1 MRGGAMDF
9 ETVIVEKENHIGII
23 TLDRPEQLNTFTTT
37 LAGELDQSLVDMDQD
52 KEIRVIIIK
61 GNGRAFCAGI
71 DVSVLPMKSILEYRS
86 WIREMETAFLTIAH
100 MQKPVIA
107 AAHGV
112 AAANGAGLVVAADL
126 AIIAEGT
133 RIGTTAINVGLFCM
147 GPAVPL
153 SRSLGRKLS
162 LEMLLTGDF
171 IDAER
176 AERIGLVN
184 KVVPPDKLMDEAMN
198 LASKLASKSP
208 IALQMGKKAFY
219 TMSDMEFEK
228 ALEYSNEMFAELC
241 TTEDAIEGVRAFRE
255 KREPVW
261 KLA

>member
-1 MRGGAMDF
+1 MDF
-9 ETVIVEKENHIGII
+9 ETIIVERENHIGII
-23 TLDRPEQLNTFTTT
+23 TLNRPEQLNTFTTK
-37 LAGELDQSLVDMDQD
+37 LAEELNQALIDMDNEE
-52 KEIRVIIIK
+52 EIRAVVLR
-61 GNGRAFCAGI
+61 GNGRVFCAGI
-71 DVSVLPMKSILEYRS
+71 DVSVLPMRSILEYRQ
-86 WIREMETAFLTIAH
+86 WVRDMERALLTIAH
-100 MQKPVIA
+100 MMKPVIV

-112 AAANGAGLVVAADL
+112 AAANGAGLVAAADL
-126 AIIAEGT
+126 AIVAEGT

-153 SRSLGRKLS
+153 SRSLGRKRA

-184 KVVPPDKLMDEAMN
+184 KVVPADTLMDEALD
-198 LASKLASKSP
+198 LAAKLASKSP
-208 IALQMGKKAFY
+208 IALQMGKQAFY

-228 ALEYSNEMFAELC
+228 ALEYSDEMFAELC
-241 TTEDAIEGVRAFRE
+241 TTEDALEGVKAFKE

-261 KLA
+261 KLR

>member
-1 MRGGAMDF
+1 MDF
-9 ETVIVEKENHIGII
+9 ETIIVEKENHVGII
-23 TLDRPEQLNTFTTT
+23 TLNRPDQLNTFTTT
-37 LAGELDQSLVDMDQD
+37 LAAELDQALIDMDQN

-61 GNGRAFCAGI
+61 GNGRAFSAGI
-71 DVSVLPMKSILEYRS
+71 DVSVLPMKNVLEYRQ
-86 WIREMETAFLTIAH
+86 WIRDMEKSFLTIAH
-100 MQKPVIA
+100 MRKPVIV

-112 AAANGAGLVVAADL
+112 AAANGAGLVTAADL
-126 AIIAEGT
+126 AIVAEGT

-153 SRSLGRKLS
+153 SRSLGRKLA

-184 KVVPPDKLMDEAMN
+184 KVVPQDKLMDEAMN
-198 LASKLASKSP
+198 LATKLASKSP
-208 IALQMGKKAFY
+208 IALQMGKQAFY
-219 TMSDMEFEK
+219 TMSDMGFDK
-228 ALEYSNEMFAELC
+228 AMEYSDEMFAELC
-241 TTEDAIEGVRAFRE
+241 TIDDALEGVNAFKE

-261 KLA
+261 KLR

>member
-1 MRGGAMDF
+1 MDF
-9 ETVIVEKENHIGII
+9 ETIIVEKGNHVGII
-23 TLDRPEQLNTFTTT
+23 TLNRPDQLNTFNAT
-37 LAGELDQSLVDMDQD
+37 LAAELDKALLTMDQD

-61 GNGRAFCAGI
+61 GNGRAFSAGI
-71 DVSVLPMKSILEYRS
+71 DVSVLPMKNVLEYRQ
-86 WIREMETAFLTIAH
+86 WIRDMEKSFLTIAH
-100 MQKPVIA
+100 MLKPVIV

-112 AAANGAGLVVAADL
+112 AAANGAGLVTAADL
-126 AIIAEGT
+126 AIVAEGT

-153 SRSLGRKLS
+153 SRSLGRKLA

-184 KVVPPDKLMDEAMN
+184 KVVPQDKLVDEAMN
-198 LASKLASKSP
+198 LANKLASKSP
-208 IALQMGKKAFY
+208 IALQMGKQAFY
-219 TMSDMEFEK
+219 TMSDMEFDK
-228 ALEYSNEMFAELC
+228 AMEYSDEMFAELC
-241 TTEDAIEGVRAFRE
+241 TIDDALEGVNAFKE

-261 KLA
+261 KLR

>member
-1 MRGGAMDF
+1 MDF
-9 ETVIVEKENHIGII
+9 ETIIVERENHIGII
-23 TLDRPEQLNTFTTT
+23 TLNRPEQLNTFTTK
-37 LAGELDQSLVDMDQD
+37 LAEELNQALIDMDNEE
-52 KEIRVIIIK
+52 EIRVVVLR
-61 GNGRAFCAGI
+61 GNGRVFCAGI
-71 DVSVLPMKSILEYRS
+71 EVSVLPMRSILEYRQ
-86 WIREMETAFLTIAH
+86 WVRDMERAFLTIAH
-100 MQKPVIA
+100 MLKPVIV

-112 AAANGAGLVVAADL
+112 AAANGAGLVAAADL
-126 AIIAEGT
+126 AIVAEGT

-153 SRSLGRKLS
+153 SRSLGRKRA

-184 KVVPPDKLMDEAMN
+184 KVVPADTLLDEALD
-198 LASKLASKSP
+198 LAAKLASKSP
-208 IALQMGKKAFY
+208 IALQMGKQAFY

-228 ALEYSNEMFAELC
+228 ALEYSDEMFAELC
-241 TTEDAIEGVRAFRE
+241 TTEDALEGVKAFKE

-261 KLA
+261 KLR

>member
-1 MRGGAMDF
+1 MDF
-9 ETVIVEKENHIGII
+9 ETIIVEKKNHVGII
-23 TLDRPEQLNTFTTT
+23 TLNRPDQLNTFNMT
-37 LAGELDQSLVDMDQD
+37 LAKELNQALDEMEQD

-61 GNGRAFCAGI
+61 GNGRVFSAGI
-71 DVSVLPMKSILEYRS
+71 DVTVLPMKSILEYRP
-86 WIREMETAFLTIAH
+86 WIQNMERMSLTIAH
-100 MQKPVIA
+100 MVKPVIV

-112 AAANGAGLVVAADL
+112 AAANGAGLLAAADL
-126 AIIAEGT
+126 AIVAEGT
-133 RIGTTAINVGLFCM
+133 RIGASAINVGLFCM

-153 SRSLGRKLS
+153 SRSLGRKLA

-184 KVVPPDKLMDEAMN
+184 KVVPQDKLMDEAMN
-198 LASKLASKSP
+198 LATKLASKSP
-208 IALQMGKKAFY
+208 IALQMGKQAFY

-228 ALEYSNEMFAELC
+228 ALEYSNEMFVELC
-241 TTEDAIEGVRAFRE
+241 TTEDALEGVNAFKE

-261 KLA
+261 NLR

>member
-1 MRGGAMDF
+1 MDF
-9 ETVIVEKENHIGII
+9 ETIIVEKENHIGII
-23 TLDRPEQLNTFTTT
+23 TLNRPEELNTFTTT
-37 LAGELDQSLVDMDQD
+37 LAGELDQSLVDMDRD

>member
-1 MRGGAMDF
+1 MEF
-9 ETVIVEKENHIGII
+9 ETIISERQNHIGII
-23 TLDRPEQLNTFTTT
+23 TLNRPEKLNTFTTT
-37 LAGELDQSLVDMDQD
+37 LAKELNQALADMDQD
-52 KEIRVIIIK
+52 REIRVVIIK
-61 GNGRAFCAGI
+61 GNGRVFSAGI
-71 DVSVLPMKSILEYRS
+71 DVSVMPMKSILEYRA
-86 WIREMETAFLTIAH
+86 WVQDMERMSLTIAH
-100 MQKPVIA
+100 MVKPVIV

-112 AAANGAGLVVAADL
+112 AAANGAGLVAAADL
-126 AIIAEGT
+126 AIVAEGT
-133 RIGTTAINVGLFCM
+133 RIGTSAINVGLFCM

-153 SRSLGRKLS
+153 SRSLGGKLA

-184 KVVPPDKLMDEAMN
+184 KVVPLEKLMEEALE
-198 LASKLASKSP
+198 LATKLASKSP
-208 IALQMGKKAFY
+208 IALQMGKQAFY

-241 TTEDAIEGVRAFRE
+241 TTEDAIEGVNAFRE

-261 KLA
+261 KLR

>member
-1 MRGGAMDF
+1 MDF
-9 ETVIVEKENHIGII
+9 ETIIVEKKNHVGII
-23 TLDRPEQLNTFTTT
+23 TLNRPDQLNTFNMT
-37 LAGELDQSLVDMDQD
+37 LAKELNQALDEMEQD

-61 GNGRAFCAGI
+61 GNGRVFSAGI
-71 DVSVLPMKSILEYRS
+71 DVTVLPMKSILEYRP
-86 WIREMETAFLTIAH
+86 WIQNMERMSLTIAH
-100 MQKPVIA
+100 MVKPVIV

-112 AAANGAGLVVAADL
+112 AAANGAGLLAAADL
-126 AIIAEGT
+126 AIVAEGT
-133 RIGTTAINVGLFCM
+133 RIGASAINVGLFCM

-153 SRSLGRKLS
+153 SRSLWRKLA

-184 KVVPPDKLMDEAMN
+184 KVVPQDKLMDEAMN
-198 LASKLASKSP
+198 LATKLASKSP
-208 IALQMGKKAFY
+208 IALQMGKQAFY

-228 ALEYSNEMFAELC
+228 ALEYSNEMFVELC
-241 TTEDAIEGVRAFRE
+241 TTEDALEGVNAFKE

-261 KLA
+261 KLR

>member
-1 MRGGAMDF
+1 MDF
-9 ETVIVEKENHIGII
+9 ETIIVEKENHIGII
-23 TLDRPEQLNTFTTT
+23 TLNRPEELNTFTTT
-37 LAGELDQSLVDMDQD
+37 LAGELDQSLVDMDRD

-61 GNGRAFCAGI
+61 GNGRVFCAGI

-86 WIREMETAFLTIAH
+86 WIRDMEKTFLTIAH

-228 ALEYSNEMFAELC
+228 ALEYSDEMFAELC

-261 KLA
+261 KLR

>member
-1 MRGGAMDF
+1 MDF
-9 ETVIVEKENHIGII
+9 ETIIVERDNHIGII
-23 TLDRPEQLNTFTTT
+23 TLNRPDELNTFTTT
-37 LAGELDQSLVDMDQD
+37 LAGELNQALLDMDQD
-52 KEIRVIIIK
+52 KEIRVVILK
-61 GNGRAFCAGI
+61 GNGRVFCAGI
-71 DVSVLPMKSILEYRS
+71 DVSVLPLKSILEYRQ
-86 WIREMETAFLTIAH
+86 WVREMEEAFLTIAN
-100 MQKPVIA
+100 MVKPVIV

-112 AAANGAGLVVAADL
+112 AAANGAGLVTAADL
-126 AIIAEGT
+126 AIVEGT

-171 IDAER
+171 INAER

-184 KVVPPDKLMDEAMN
+184 KVVPQDKLMDEAIN
-198 LASKLASKSP
+198 LATKLVSKSP

-219 TMSDMEFEK
+219 TMSDMEFGK
-228 ALEYSNEMFAELC
+228 ALEYSDEMFAELC
-241 TTEDAIEGVRAFRE
+241 TTEDALEGVNAFRE

-261 KLA
+261 KLR

>member
-1 MRGGAMDF
+1 MDF

-23 TLDRPEQLNTFTTT
+23 TLNRPEQLNTFTTT

-255 KREPVW
+255 KRAPVW

>member
-1 MRGGAMDF
+1 M
-9 ETVIVEKENHIGII
+9 
-23 TLDRPEQLNTFTTT
+23 
-37 LAGELDQSLVDMDQD
+37 S
-52 KEIRVIIIK
+52 
-61 GNGRAFCAGI
+61 
-71 DVSVLPMKSILEYRS
+71 
-86 WIREMETAFLTIAH
+86 LTIAQ
-100 MQKPVIA
+100 MVKPVIV

-112 AAANGAGLVVAADL
+112 AAANGAGLVAAADL
-126 AIIAEGT
+126 AIISEGT
-133 RIGTTAINVGLFCM
+133 RIGTSAINVGLFCM

-184 KVVPPDKLMDEAMN
+184 KVVPEDKLMDEVMN
-198 LASKLASKSP
+198 LATKLASKSP
-208 IALQMGKKAFY
+208 IALQMGKKTFY

-241 TTEDAIEGVRAFRE
+241 TTEDAIEGIRAFQE

-261 KLA
+261 KLR

>member
-1 MRGGAMDF
+1 MDF
-9 ETVIVEKENHIGII
+9 ETIIVEKENHIGII
-23 TLDRPEQLNTFTTT
+23 TLNRPEELNIFTTT
-37 LAGELDQSLVDMDQD
+37 LAGELDQSLVDMDRD

-61 GNGRAFCAGI
+61 GNGRVFCAGI

-86 WIREMETAFLTIAH
+86 WIRDMEKAFLTIAH
-100 MQKPVIA
+100 MVKPVIV

-112 AAANGAGLVVAADL
+112 AAANGAGLVAAADL

-153 SRSLGRKLS
+153 PRSLGRKLS

-198 LASKLASKSP
+198 LASKLASNSP

-228 ALEYSNEMFAELC
+228 ALEYSDEMFAELC
-241 TTEDAIEGVRAFRE
+241 TTEDATEGVRAFRE

>member
-1 MRGGAMDF
+1 MDF
-9 ETVIVEKENHIGII
+9 ETIIVETENNIGII
-23 TLDRPEQLNTFTTT
+23 TLNRPDQLNTFNTA
-37 LAGELDQSLVDMDQD
+37 LALELNQALADMDKDQD
-52 KEIRVIIIK
+52 IRVVIIK
-61 GNGRAFCAGI
+61 ANGRVFSAGI
-71 DVSVLPMKSILEYRS
+71 DVSVMPMKSIIEYRE
-86 WIREMETAFLTIAH
+86 WISDMERMSLTIAN
-100 MQKPVIA
+100 MVKPVIA

-112 AAANGAGLVVAADL
+112 AAANGAGLVAAADL

-133 RIGTTAINVGLFCM
+133 RIGTSAINVGLFCM

-184 KVVPPDKLMDEAMN
+184 KVVPEDKLMDEAMN
-198 LASKLASKSP
+198 LATKLASKSP

-241 TTEDAIEGVRAFRE
+241 TTEDAIEGIRAFQE

-261 KLA
+261 KLR

>member
-1 MRGGAMDF
+1 MDF
-9 ETVIVEKENHIGII
+9 ETIIVEKENHIGII
-23 TLDRPEQLNTFTTT
+23 TLNRPEELNTFTTT

-61 GNGRAFCAGI
+61 GNGRVFCAGI
-71 DVSVLPMKSILEYRS
+71 DVSVLPMKSILEYRP
-86 WIREMETAFLTIAH
+86 WIQDMERMSLTIAH
-100 MQKPVIA
+100 MVKPVIV

-112 AAANGAGLVVAADL
+112 AAANGAGLVAAADL

-219 TMSDMEFEK
+219 AMSDMEFEK
-228 ALEYSNEMFAELC
+228 ALEYSDEMFAELC

>member
-1 MRGGAMDF
+1 MDF

-23 TLDRPEQLNTFTTT
+23 TLNRPEQLNTFTTT

-176 AERIGLVN
+176 AVRIGLVN
-184 KVVPPDKLMDEAMN
+184 KVVPEDKLMDEAMN
-198 LASKLASKSP
+198 FATKLASKSP

>member
-1 MRGGAMDF
+1 MDF
-9 ETVIVEKENHIGII
+9 ETIIVEQKNHVGII
-23 TLDRPEQLNTFTTT
+23 TLNRPDQLNTFTTT
-37 LAGELDQSLVDMDQD
+37 LAGELNQALVDMEQD

-71 DVSVLPMKSILEYRS
+71 DVSVLPMKSILEYRQ
-86 WIREMETAFLTIAH
+86 WVREMEKAVLTITH
-100 MQKPVIA
+100 MLKPVIV

-112 AAANGAGLVVAADL
+112 AAANGAGLLAAADL
-126 AIIAEGT
+126 AIVAEGT

-147 GPAVPL
+147 GPAVPV
-153 SRSLGRKLS
+153 SRSLGRKLA

-184 KVVPPDKLMDEAMN
+184 KVVPQDKLMDEAMN
-198 LASKLASKSP
+198 LATKLASKSP
-208 IALQMGKKAFY
+208 IALQMGKQAFY
-219 TMSDMEFEK
+219 TMSDMEFDK
-228 ALEYSNEMFAELC
+228 AMEYSDEIFAELC
-241 TTEDAIEGVRAFRE
+241 TIDDALEGVNAFKE

-261 KLA
+261 KLR

>member
-1 MRGGAMDF
+1 MDF

-23 TLDRPEQLNTFTTT
+23 TLNRPDQLNTFTTT
-37 LAGELDQSLVDMDQD
+37 LAGELDQSLVDMDRD

>member
-1 MRGGAMDF
+1 MDF
-9 ETVIVEKENHIGII
+9 ETIIVEKGNHVGII
-23 TLDRPEQLNTFTTT
+23 TLNRPDQLNTFNAT
-37 LAGELDQSLVDMDQD
+37 LAAELDKALLTMDQD

-61 GNGRAFCAGI
+61 GNGRAFSAGI
-71 DVSVLPMKSILEYRS
+71 DVSVLPMKNVLEYRQ
-86 WIREMETAFLTIAH
+86 WIRDMEKSFLTIAH
-100 MQKPVIA
+100 MLKPVIV

-112 AAANGAGLVVAADL
+112 AAANGAGLVTAADL
-126 AIIAEGT
+126 AIVAEGT

-153 SRSLGRKLS
+153 SRSLGRKLA

-184 KVVPPDKLMDEAMN
+184 KVVPQDKLLDETMN
-198 LASKLASKSP
+198 LATKLASKSP
-208 IALQMGKKAFY
+208 IALQMGKQAFY
-219 TMSDMEFEK
+219 TMSDMEFDK
-228 ALEYSNEMFAELC
+228 AMEYSDEMFAELC
-241 TTEDAIEGVRAFRE
+241 TIDDALEGVNAFKE

-261 KLA
+261 KLR

>member
-1 MRGGAMDF
+1 MDF
-9 ETVIVEKENHIGII
+9 ETIIVETENNIGII
-23 TLDRPEQLNTFTTT
+23 TLNRPDQLNTFNIA
-37 LAGELDQSLVDMDQD
+37 LALELNQALADMDKDQD
-52 KEIRVIIIK
+52 IRVVIIK
-61 GNGRAFCAGI
+61 ANGRVFSAGI
-71 DVSVLPMKSILEYRS
+71 DVSVMPMKSIIEYRE
-86 WIREMETAFLTIAH
+86 WISDMERMSLTIAN
-100 MQKPVIA
+100 MVKPVIA

-112 AAANGAGLVVAADL
+112 AAANGAGLVAAADL

-133 RIGTTAINVGLFCM
+133 RIGTSAINVGLFCM

-184 KVVPPDKLMDEAMN
+184 KVVPEDKLMDEAMN
-198 LASKLASKSP
+198 LATKLASKSP

-241 TTEDAIEGVRAFRE
+241 TTEDAIEGVRAFQE
-255 KREPVW
+255 KRDPVW
-261 KLA
+261 KLR

>member
-1 MRGGAMDF
+1 MDF

-23 TLDRPEQLNTFTTT
+23 TLNRPEQLNTFTTT
-37 LAGELDQSLVDMDQD
+37 LAGELDQSLVDMDHD

-61 GNGRAFCAGI
+61 GNGRVFCAGI

-176 AERIGLVN
+176 AVRIGLVN